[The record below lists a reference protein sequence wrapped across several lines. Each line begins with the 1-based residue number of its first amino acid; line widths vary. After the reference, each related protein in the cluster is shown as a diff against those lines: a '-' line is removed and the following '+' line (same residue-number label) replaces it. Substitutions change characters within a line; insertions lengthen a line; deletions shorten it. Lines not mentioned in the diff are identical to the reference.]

1 VMATLVATLPAP
13 DAITIWNA
21 LSAAAHK
28 DGDPDDPRTRAHKR
42 ADALTAWAQR
52 AGQDPDLPV
61 MQGKKR
67 LETQIV
73 IDAATLLGFA
83 DTPGELVGYGPI
95 PAWLGRR
102 LAADSDSWRRLVTDP
117 VTGHLLD
124 YGHRTY
130 TPPAHLRE
138 YVIARDRGCQFP
150 GCSQPSHRCDLDHV
164 EAFTAGPD
172 SGPTSADNLISLCR
186 RHHLLKT
193 HHRWR
198 VRIIKPP
205 DRQTRETIIEWTSPR
220 GRLHQQPR
228 PPQLQHLPPTQPARP
243 IEANDLPD
251 AASGLTGLERRL
263 FDAAA

>member
-1 VMATLVATLPAP
+1 
-13 DAITIWNA
+13 
-21 LSAAAHK
+21 
-28 DGDPDDPRTRAHKR
+28 
-42 ADALTAWAQR
+42 
-52 AGQDPDLPV
+52 
-61 MQGKKR
+61 
-67 LETQIV
+67 
-73 IDAATLLGFA
+73 
-83 DTPGELVGYGPI
+83 
-95 PAWLGRR
+95 
-102 LAADSDSWRRLVTDP
+102 
-117 VTGHLLD
+117 
-124 YGHRTY
+124 RTY

-164 EAFTAGPD
+164 EAFTASTD

-186 RHHLLKT
+186 RHHQLKT

-205 DRQTRETIIEWTSPR
+205 DRQTGETIIEWTSPR